1 MIDCHSHV
9 LFDIDDGC
17 KSLEDSIETIKK
29 LKNIGFDKII
39 LTPHYMKGSSYTKNN
54 KEKRSRLSVL
64 KQKLEEENIDTQIY
78 LGNEV
83 YIAEDI
89 DDLIMSKEITTLNKS
104 RYILIEF
111 PLYNKVNN
119 VEDYIYELKI
129 KGYIPVI
136 AHPERY
142 AYFQE
147 NYKEVDSLYK
157 SGVLLQC
164 NYGSLVGNYGKDA
177 QKLIEYLLKNN
188 MVTFMATDIHR
199 KDSSLFDN
207 FEFIKKKIESIVGE
221 EEFNKLSN
229 DNILKVINDE
239 IIE

>member
-17 KSLEDSIETIKK
+17 KSIEDSVETIKN
-29 LKNIGFDKII
+29 LKKIGFDKII
-39 LTPHYMKGSSYTKNN
+39 LTPHYIKGSNYVKNN
-54 KEKRSRLSVL
+54 SDKKQRLDVLRKRLI
-64 KQKLEEENIDTQIY
+64 EENIDIDLF

-83 YIAEDI
+83 YITEDI
-89 DDLIMSKEITTLNKS
+89 NDLVMSKEITTLNKS

-119 VEDYIYELKI
+119 VEDYIYELKL

-142 AYFQE
+142 SYFQK
-147 NYKEVDSLYK
+147 NYKEVDKLYESK
-157 SGVLLQC
+157 VLFQS
-164 NYGSLVGNYGKDA
+164 NYGSIMGNYGKEA
-177 QKLIEYLLKNN
+177 QKLITYLLKKD
-188 MVTFMATDIHR
+188 MVTFMATDVHR
-199 KDSSLFDN
+199 KNSSLFDN
-207 FEFIKKKIESIVGE
+207 FGVIKKKIQLIIGE
-221 EEFNKLSN
+221 EKFKKLSN

-239 IIE
+239 EI